1 MHRPPRLCLESFPS
15 AERNSRFRRSNM
27 KVLFIGGT
35 GVISSACSALAV
47 ERGIDLF
54 LLNRGG
60 TRRPL
65 PAAAQVLR
73 GDIRDPDSARSVLG
87 SNNFDCVVDWIA
99 FTPEHI
105 EADLELFRGRSNQFI
120 FISSASAY
128 QTPPTN
134 LPVSEATPLST
145 PFWKYSQDKI

>member
-60 TRRPL
+60 PRRPL
-65 PAAAQVLR
+65 PAAAHVLR
-73 GDIRDPDSARSVLG
+73 GDIRDPESAHQRWDQTISIASLIG
-87 SNNFDCVVDWIA
+87 SLSRRN
-99 FTPEHI
+99 
-105 EADLELFRGRSNQFI
+105 
-120 FISSASAY
+120 IS
-128 QTPPTN
+128 
-134 LPVSEATPLST
+134 
-145 PFWKYSQDKI
+145 